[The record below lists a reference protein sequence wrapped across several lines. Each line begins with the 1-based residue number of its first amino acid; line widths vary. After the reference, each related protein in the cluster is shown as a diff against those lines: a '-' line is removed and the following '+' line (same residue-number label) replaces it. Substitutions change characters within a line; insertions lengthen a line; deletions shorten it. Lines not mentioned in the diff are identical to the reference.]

1 VVVAVVRFS
10 KCPYHLLQGGT
21 WRRRSQDLQRAER
34 ERRSKGL
41 EGKGNSKGLEK
52 EKSIW
57 ILRIAKPRPLE
68 FNSGSLAEE
77 GGTLGR
83 DPRRRRIEE
92 EPRGQGCCGRRQL
105 GGARPCAGG
114 RCVGCRLRGGQGASG
129 GDAR

>member
-1 VVVAVVRFS
+1 VRFS

-41 EGKGNSKGLEK
+41 EK

-77 GGTLGR
+77 GGT
-83 DPRRRRIEE
+83 
-92 EPRGQGCCGRRQL
+92 
-105 GGARPCAGG
+105 
-114 RCVGCRLRGGQGASG
+114 
-129 GDAR
+129 